1 MNTEWVFPGEASPNL
16 QIVGFIFLLWML
28 NITWI
33 GFIQGQTY
41 HIRLWGWSWDMTLY
55 TSSPGGS
62 GADSLHKAMLYYC
75 HELSRQHHRKPST
88 DFKAVLTKILVG
100 IFIDKLTLSLELQGT
115 PHGQTI
121 LKRNSWKTHTPWFQN
136 YYKATVIKQC
146 AACLKADINQWN
158 NN

>member
-1 MNTEWVFPGEASPNL
+1 
-16 QIVGFIFLLWML
+16 
-28 NITWI
+28 
-33 GFIQGQTY
+33 
-41 HIRLWGWSWDMTLY
+41 MTLY

-100 IFIDKLTLSLELQGT
+100 IFMDKLTLSLELQGT